1 MNSFASII
9 RSLGLAFALL
19 GMGGMPA
26 SAQAPAKAQ
35 SLQEGRDYK
44 ILNPA
49 QPTETAGKIEVIEF
63 FSYACPH
70 CFDFDPTLNAWA
82 KTAPKDVVLR
92 RVPITFGRDQWVPL
106 AKLYYA
112 LEAAGELPRLHSKA
126 FEAIHKDSVKLL
138 DENTQFD
145 WIEKQ
150 GVDRKKYLEL
160 YKSFAVQSKVAR
172 AQQVA
177 AAYKIQGVPSM
188 AINGKY
194 LANTPPN
201 GTHDQLLANTNQL
214 IARARAEQKK

>member
-1 MNSFASII
+1 MKHFALII

-19 GMGGMPA
+19 GMGGAPA
-26 SAQAPAKAQ
+26 TAQTPAHAQA
-35 SLQEGRDYK
+35 LQEGRDYK
-44 ILNPA
+44 LVSPV
-49 QPTETAGKIEVIEF
+49 QPTETAGKIEVLEF

-70 CFDFDPTLNAWA
+70 CFDFDPSLNAWA
-82 KTAPKDVVLR
+82 KAAPKDVALR
-92 RVPITFGRDQWVPL
+92 RVPITFGREQWVPL

-126 FEAIHKDSVKLL
+126 FEAMHKDNVKLM

-150 GVDRKKYLEL
+150 GVDRKKYIEL

-177 AAYKIQGVPSM
+177 VAYKIQGVPSL
-188 AINGKY
+188 AVNGKY
-194 LANTPPN
+194 LANTPPG
-201 GTHDQLLANTNQL
+201 GTHTQLLANTDQL
-214 IARARAEQKK
+214 INRARAEQKK